1 MVRQR
6 GVARVWHVSG
16 TSIAVF
22 VALSLAPMT
31 GGLARAQTLEVTPG
45 GAIGLGNRGWSAS
58 EPNRATS
65 ANELEFSARAGAA
78 SDYIYR
84 GTTLSDHGPAA
95 GAAVEARFGALY
107 AGTTVA
113 TVKLPTQPVA
123 EFTFAA
129 GIRPKIA
136 TIDFDFGVTYFAYPG
151 ERLPGETGINYWE
164 AVVRGDRSI
173 GEQVRVAAG
182 YAYSPNVSNT
192 GAWSQYVAAGVGYDV
207 PGRLLPPNLGV
218 SFTTAAGYSWF
229 GNQAPTL
236 GGFPLP
242 AYLNWQAGVTFTH
255 KAFNLDLRYYDTNLS
270 KENCFVFTGDP
281 NARPGGR
288 VDPVTNPAGL
298 ALELVRR
305 DVRRQGL
312 VCVLDNWLV
321 CGFRLE
327 FASRVVHAH
336 SRNLGKRPGNGVV
349 VDDFQAESNILRHD
363 GRRAS
368 CGKLQA
374 IALLLPG
381 LDCAGA
387 GSSHDPVAIDDET

>member
-1 MVRQR
+1 VRQR
-6 GVARVWHVSG
+6 GVARGWYVSG
-16 TSIAVF
+16 DTIAAL
-22 VALSLAPMT
+22 VALSLAPMS
-31 GGLARAQTLEVTPG
+31 GGVASAQTLDASPGG

-58 EPNRATS
+58 DPNRATS
-65 ANELEFSARAGAA
+65 ANELEFSARVGAA

-95 GAAVEARFGALY
+95 GAALEARFGAVY

-113 TVKLPTQPVA
+113 TVKLPTQPLA
-123 EFTFAA
+123 EFTFAT
-129 GIRPKIA
+129 GVRQKIA
-136 TIDFDFGVTYFAYPG
+136 TIDFDFGITYFAYPG

-164 AVVRGDRSI
+164 AVIRGDRSI

-182 YAYSPNVSNT
+182 YAYSPSVSNT

-207 PGRLLPPNLGV
+207 PGRLLPPNLGI
-218 SFTTAAGYSWF
+218 SFTTASGYSWF

-281 NARPGGR
+281 NARLGGR

-298 ALELVRR
+298 IS
-305 DVRRQGL
+305 
-312 VCVLDNWLV
+312 NW
-321 CGFRLE
+321 CGATFVAKAW
-327 FASRVVHAH
+327 FA
-336 SRNLGKRPGNGVV
+336 
-349 VDDFQAESNILRHD
+349 F
-363 GRRAS
+363 
-368 CGKLQA
+368 
-374 IALLLPG
+374 
-381 LDCAGA
+381 
-387 GSSHDPVAIDDET
+387 

>member
-6 GVARVWHVSG
+6 GVARVRHVSG
-16 TSIAVF
+16 TLVGVL
-22 VALSLAPMT
+22 VAFSLAPMT
-31 GGLARAQTLEVTPG
+31 GGLARAQSLEVSPG
-45 GAIGLGNRGWSAS
+45 SAIGLGNRGWSAS

-95 GAAVEARFGALY
+95 GAAVEAKFGALY

-113 TVKLPTQPVA
+113 TVKLPTQPFA

-129 GIRPKIA
+129 GVRPKIA
-136 TIDFDFGVTYFAYPG
+136 TIDFDFGITYFAYPG

-164 AVVRGDRSI
+164 AVIRGDRSI

-182 YAYSPNVSNT
+182 YAYSPSVSNT
-192 GAWSQYVAAGVGYDV
+192 GAWSQYFAAGVGYDV
-207 PGRLLPPNLGV
+207 PGRLLPPNLGI
-218 SFTTAAGYSWF
+218 SFTSAAGYSWF
-229 GNQAPTL
+229 GNQSLAL

-281 NARPGGR
+281 NARLGGR

-298 ALELVRR
+298 TS
-305 DVRRQGL
+305 
-312 VCVLDNWLV
+312 NW
-321 CGFRLE
+321 CGATFVAKAW
-327 FASRVVHAH
+327 FA
-336 SRNLGKRPGNGVV
+336 
-349 VDDFQAESNILRHD
+349 F
-363 GRRAS
+363 
-368 CGKLQA
+368 
-374 IALLLPG
+374 
-381 LDCAGA
+381 
-387 GSSHDPVAIDDET
+387 